1 VKIGLFV
8 TSLEKDYNHTSA
20 SYWIR
25 ILQMIEYYEQL
36 GVAILTTIVIVVL
49 RHLFLLRSEFPLL
62 PVRCLHMVNFQNFT
76 MALFFSKI
84 SKTVSM
90 IALLSWKQG
99 AWIQQMFARISAAKI
114 RPKACSAILNLSS
127 KCPKFPGL
135 FSRFIPESDLI
146 IFQDLGHIN
155 DVVASVATALL
166 SH

>member
-1 VKIGLFV
+1 
-8 TSLEKDYNHTSA
+8 
-20 SYWIR
+20 
-25 ILQMIEYYEQL
+25 
-36 GVAILTTIVIVVL
+36 
-49 RHLFLLRSEFPLL
+49 
-62 PVRCLHMVNFQNFT
+62 
-76 MALFFSKI
+76 
-84 SKTVSM
+84 
-90 IALLSWKQG
+90 
-99 AWIQQMFARISAAKI
+99 MFARISAAKI